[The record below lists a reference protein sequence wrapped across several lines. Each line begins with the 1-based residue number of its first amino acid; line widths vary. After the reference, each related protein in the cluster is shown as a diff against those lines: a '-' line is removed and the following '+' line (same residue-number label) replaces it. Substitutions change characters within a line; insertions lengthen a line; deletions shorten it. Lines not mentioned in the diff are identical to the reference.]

1 MSINLG
7 NFKNREVVVFEDA
20 QGSKLYVSPKSKSVE
35 FLADTDH
42 SGKFLF
48 DEEESTNLI
57 NYLMD
62 LGKRV
67 KPDFAP
73 KYGNSAGSDMYEYY
87 DRKYDNNG
95 YCNATRRLD
104 TVVISFDKPYGSE
117 ERLYLM
123 TMPKLADLLWAIKKV
138 E

>member
-1 MSINLG
+1 MSINLKDL
-7 NFKNREVVVFEDA
+7 KNREIVVFDDIR
-20 QGSKLYVSPKSKSVE
+20 GNKLYVSPKAKSVE
-35 FLADTDH
+35 FLTDSKH
-42 SGKFLF
+42 DGKFIF
-48 DEEESTNLI
+48 NKEEAENLI
-57 NYLMD
+57 NYLVE

-104 TVVISFDKPYGSE
+104 TVVINFDKPYGSE

-123 TMPKLADLLWAIKKV
+123 TMPKLADLLWAINEVK
-138 E
+138 